1 MTRKER
7 FLGDLLDMQEAASE
21 AIGFV
26 TSQTPETFERDIL
39 TQRAVAM
46 SFVLIAAAA
55 SRIFERFPNVA
66 SEHPEIAWSKIRGL
80 RNVVV
85 HEYDTLD
92 WRLVWDT
99 VHRDLP
105 TLIAQIDQLRHPHPQ
120 GE

>member
-1 MTRKER
+1 MTREER

-26 TSQTPETFERDIL
+26 AGRTLETLERDIL

-55 SRIFERFPNVA
+55 SRIFEQFPNVV

-80 RNVVV
+80 HDVVV
-85 HEYDTLD
+85 HEYETLD

-105 TLIAQIDQLRHPHPQ
+105 TLVAQIDQLRHPHIQ